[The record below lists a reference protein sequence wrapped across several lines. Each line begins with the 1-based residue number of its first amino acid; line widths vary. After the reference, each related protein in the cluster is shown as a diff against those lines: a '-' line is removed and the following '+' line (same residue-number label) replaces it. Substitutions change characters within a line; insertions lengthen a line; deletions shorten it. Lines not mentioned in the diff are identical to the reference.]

1 MYFVCILH
9 SCRIK
14 DYLILKTST
23 QPFQKLNV
31 SHETAPP
38 TKNPTI
44 QLWHEIEK
52 DMLNELSGLNQE
64 KNKHLSQIC
73 IHLANCQPQ
82 SHTFYNVL

>member
-1 MYFVCILH
+1 MSKELSILNQEKNKHVRFFLHTYQTINHEVAHSITSEHHFLYFVCILH

-38 TKNPTI
+38 TKNPT
-44 QLWHEIEK
+44 
-52 DMLNELSGLNQE
+52 
-64 KNKHLSQIC
+64 
-73 IHLANCQPQ
+73 
-82 SHTFYNVL
+82 T